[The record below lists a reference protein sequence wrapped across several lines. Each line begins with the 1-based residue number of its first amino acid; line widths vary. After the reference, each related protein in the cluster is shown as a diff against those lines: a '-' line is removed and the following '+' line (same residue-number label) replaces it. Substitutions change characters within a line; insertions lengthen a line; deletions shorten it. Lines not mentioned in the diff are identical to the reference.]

1 MVDEKF
7 TIGIDDT
14 GYLDQHLTTKLMRSW
29 LSQMVEQ
36 SLIHS
41 EGITR
46 HQLFESEKIS
56 SSYKNRSLAFTF
68 NTSQSIFEIEDQ
80 LVDFIRTASS
90 PHANPAIAI
99 LSRHSDSLHA
109 LAFGRRCKNELLKL
123 SDSEQ
128 YASESNVLLR
138 GLGGNRNGMIG
149 ALAAVG
155 LRAGGGD
162 GIFVHI
168 DGLEGLKGD
177 QSAGDIRNNSA
188 LQHIVDISSGEELD
202 RDDMV
207 KIDSYLRPKLING
220 DPTQYVQLIANS
232 KVWTPLA

>member
-29 LSQMVEQ
+29 LSQMIEQ

-207 KIDSYLRPKLING
+207 KIDSYLRPNLING
-220 DPTQYVQLIANS
+220 GPTQYVQLIANS

>member
-168 DGLEGLKGD
+168 DGLE
-177 QSAGDIRNNSA
+177 A
-188 LQHIVDISSGEELD
+188 V
-202 RDDMV
+202 
-207 KIDSYLRPKLING
+207 SYTHLTL
-220 DPTQYVQLIANS
+220 PTICSV
-232 KVWTPLA
+232 

>member
-14 GYLDQHLTTKLMRSW
+14 GYSDQHLTTKLMRNW

-80 LVDFIRTASS
+80 LIDFIRTASS

-155 LRAGGGD
+155 LRAGGDD
-162 GIFVHI
+162 GIFVYI
-168 DGLEGLKGD
+168 NGLEYLTGD

-202 RDDMV
+202 RDDMI

-232 KVWTPLA
+232 KVWTPLS

>member
-1 MVDEKF
+1 M
-7 TIGIDDT
+7 
-14 GYLDQHLTTKLMRSW
+14 
-29 LSQMVEQ
+29 
-36 SLIHS
+36 
-41 EGITR
+41 
-46 HQLFESEKIS
+46 
-56 SSYKNRSLAFTF
+56 
-68 NTSQSIFEIEDQ
+68 
-80 LVDFIRTASS
+80 
-90 PHANPAIAI
+90 
-99 LSRHSDSLHA
+99 
-109 LAFGRRCKNELLKL
+109 
-123 SDSEQ
+123 
-128 YASESNVLLR
+128 LLR

-188 LQHIVDISSGEELD
+188 LHHIVDISSGEELD

-207 KIDSYLRPKLING
+207 KIDSYLRPNLING
-220 DPTQYVQLIANS
+220 GPTQYVQLIANS

>member
-207 KIDSYLRPKLING
+207 KIDSYLRPNLING
-220 DPTQYVQLIANS
+220 GPTQYVQLIANS